1 MQTFSFTLDIAT
13 LLAVLVAYLMGSIA
27 FAVLVC
33 RVMGLPDPRTQGSG
47 NPGANNVLRTGSKGA
62 AVLTLLLDA
71 AKGFI
76 PVAACAS
83 ALGANFGLDNSRT
96 LALVGLAA
104 FMGHLWPIFFR
115 FKGGK
120 GVATAAGVL
129 LAWGWGWF
137 ALAAGVWALVA
148 LVTRYAS
155 MAGIVSAL
163 VLGAA
168 AIVHV
173 VHTGDVWLAGGVVV
187 MSALLIYRHR
197 SNIQK
202 LRAGTESK
210 MGARVAS

>member
-1 MQTFSFTLDIAT
+1 METFSFTLDIAT
-13 LLAVLVAYLMGSIA
+13 LMAVVLAYLLGSVA

-71 AKGFI
+71 AKGFV

-83 ALGANFGLDNSRT
+83 SWGAAWGLDNTRT
-96 LALVGLAA
+96 LALVGMAA
-104 FMGHLWPIFFR
+104 FVGHLWPIFFK

-137 ALAAGVWALVA
+137 VLALGVWTAVVVL
-148 LVTRYAS
+148 TRYVS
-155 MAGIVSAL
+155 LAGIVSGLAL
-163 VLGAA
+163 CAA
-168 AIVHV
+168 AMWHAMDV
-173 VHTGDVWLAGGVVV
+173 GDVGIASGVCFISV
-187 MSALLIYRHR
+187 LLIYRHH
-197 SNIQK
+197 SNIKK
-202 LRAGTESK
+202 LMAGTESK
-210 MGARVAS
+210 IGMR